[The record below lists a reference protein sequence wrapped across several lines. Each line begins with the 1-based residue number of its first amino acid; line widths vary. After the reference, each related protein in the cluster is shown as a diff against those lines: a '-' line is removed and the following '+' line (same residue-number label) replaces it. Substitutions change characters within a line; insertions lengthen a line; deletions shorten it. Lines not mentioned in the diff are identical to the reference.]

1 MAYRVEKH
9 GFIDRSTM
17 VNRAVTTILSSE
29 VIMIPVLTDCRQE
42 NERKHDDFAIVA
54 LFLQVVRK
62 VIKPGEYFV
71 LEGCQPQNRGGT
83 PVERTFQN
91 AIAQMNAS
99 VVAR

>member
-1 MAYRVEKH
+1 M
-9 GFIDRSTM
+9 
-17 VNRAVTTILSSE
+17 ILSSE
-29 VIMIPVLTDCRQE
+29 VIMIPILTDCRQE

-62 VIKPGEYFV
+62 VIEPGEYFV
-71 LEGCQPQNRGGT
+71 LEGCQLQDMGGT